1 MLRRGGG
8 SDGQGPKGGG
18 ASPRAGAPPPKGA
31 PKRRSASPAGSGGLS
46 GAEALAAKVE
56 QIRKT
61 TGVPLET
68 ARLVALG
75 RLDLNDAIKRMAFAD
90 EVTSLMARH
99 ELDRALATQVAL
111 GHADLQKALR
121 KRRVDALI
129 QASMSRDILETAAKS
144 GAELVLGVHG
154 RQLLRARITEI
165 TAYDVHLLDLEKNE
179 ASILH
184 KTRLKFACEAAP
196 WQKARKAM
204 VWDSARKL
212 RTVEPITRPQDRF
225 GCSNRRLGEALDRN
239 AETTITLLEGEVFT
253 GHLAWVARWE
263 VGLRTKGGDVA
274 IFRHAIDDFR
284 D

>member
-8 SDGQGPKGGG
+8 SDGQGPKGGDPSPRDG
-18 ASPRAGAPPPKGA
+18 ASDRRAA
-31 PKRRSASPAGSGGLS
+31 PKRRQAAPAGSGGTT
-46 GAEALAAKVE
+46 GPEALAAKVE
-56 QIRKT
+56 HIRKT

-99 ELDRALATQVAL
+99 DLDRALATQVAL

-129 QASMSRDILETAAKS
+129 QASLSRDILEAAARS

-154 RQLLRARITEI
+154 RQLLRARITEV
-165 TAYDVHLLDLEKNE
+165 TAYDVHILDVEQNE
-179 ASILH
+179 TSVVH
-184 KTRLKFACEAAP
+184 KTRLKFACEAGA

-204 VWDSARKL
+204 VWGTARKL
-212 RTVEPITRPQDRF
+212 RTVEPIVRPQDRF
-225 GCSNRRLGEALDRN
+225 GCSNRRLGEVLDRN
-239 AETTITLLEGEVFT
+239 VEASITLLEGEVFT

>member
-8 SDGQGPKGGG
+8 SEGQGPKGGD
-18 ASPRAGAPPPKGA
+18 ASAGAGGSERRGPPNRRAA
-31 PKRRSASPAGSGGLS
+31 PPSGSGGVK

-111 GHADLQKALR
+111 GHADLQKTLR

-129 QASMSRDILETAAKS
+129 QASMNRDILESAVKS

-154 RQLLRARITEI
+154 RQLLRARVTEV
-165 TAYDVHLLDLEKNE
+165 TAYDVHLLDPEKNE
-179 ASILH
+179 ASVVH
-184 KTRLKFACEAAP
+184 KTRLKFACEAGA

-225 GCSNRRLGEALDRN
+225 GCSNRRLGEALDRDVE
-239 AETTITLLEGEVFT
+239 ATITLLEGEVFT
-253 GHLAWVARWE
+253 GHLGWVARWE